1 MKVFVVLDLNQLL
14 LRQPSRHF
22 FLLMQIDSVCINS
35 QGLKPRN
42 RQRRQRWLILIIFH
56 NTLGL
61 VNLTNPQL
69 LFFVQIPHHHLLLH
83 LPILGHHLID
93 FLPIVQ
99 SLLQLAQERL
109 ILGISDGL
117 LLLLPVMLVSLES
130 VDEGGS
136 SLLLASWRFCSY
148 GLGSS
153 D

>member
-1 MKVFVVLDLNQLL
+1 MKVFVVLNLNQLL

-35 QGLKPRN
+35 QWLKPRN

-69 LFFVQIPHHHLLLH
+69 LFLVQLPHHHLLLH

-117 LLLLPVMLVSLES
+117 LLLLSVMLVSLES